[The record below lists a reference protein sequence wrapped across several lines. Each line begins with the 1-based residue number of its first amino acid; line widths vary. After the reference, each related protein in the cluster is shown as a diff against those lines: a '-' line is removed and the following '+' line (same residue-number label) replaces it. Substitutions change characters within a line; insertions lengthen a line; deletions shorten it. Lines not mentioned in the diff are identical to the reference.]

1 MELSLP
7 ITYALAVLNST
18 LSGIFTEYYISKKK
32 KLLIMK
38 VIIYIHKISSTK
50 YKITIKIN

>member
-18 LSGIFTEYYISKKK
+18 LSGIFTEYYISKK
-32 KLLIMK
+32 
-38 VIIYIHKISSTK
+38 VYIIYMVL
-50 YKITIKIN
+50 YFVMYF